1 MPNLSDI
8 DVIAAKLAGVAGA
21 LVSMRFLQGT
31 WPQRISTAV
40 CGALISFYAAPYVAS
55 RVGIPEGLSG
65 FLMGLFGMAIASRLW
80 EWVQTTPL
88 AGVWQIALDW
98 LRKLAGLEKKA
109 GE

>member
-1 MPNLSDI
+1 MPAFDAF

-31 WPQRISTAV
+31 WPQRVSTAI
-40 CGALISFYAAPYVAS
+40 CGALISFYAAPYVAG

-80 EWVQTTPL
+80 EWVQTTPI
-88 AGVWQIALDW
+88 AGVWQIVIDW
-98 LRKLAGLEKKA
+98 LKKRAGV
-109 GE
+109 